1 MLFNVCNVK
10 IFLRK
15 DANSVEEY
23 KSGEGD
29 VLSTENESEVRRQ
42 ELDKT
47 IDGFSLFDDDFMSVV
62 FDRNIEATEFL
73 LNIILERDDMKVIEV
88 IGQREYKNPVI
99 GGRSIRIDIYAKDSK
114 GKIYD
119 IEVQRAD
126 EGADV
131 HRARFNSSMID
142 TRMLK
147 ESQGFRELHES
158 YVIFITKNDVMGS
171 GLPLYHIDR
180 VVKETGI
187 SFGDGSH
194 IIYVNGSY
202 QNEDD
207 PIGKL
212 VHDFDCTESSD
223 VIYPVLAKQI
233 HYYKETEGGRSIV
246 CKAVDELAEKRRL
259 DAMFDVVKNLME
271 TMKLSVEQAMEAIKL
286 SEEDRVTLLKRF

>member
-1 MLFNVCNVK
+1 MS
-10 IFLRK
+10 
-15 DANSVEEY
+15 A
-23 KSGEGD
+23 
-29 VLSTENESEVRRQ
+29 ENEEGVNAQ
-42 ELDKT
+42 ELNET
-47 IDGFSLFDDDFMSVV
+47 VDGLSLFDDDFMSIV
-62 FDRNIEATEFL
+62 FDGNIEATEFL
-73 LNIILERDDMKVIEV
+73 LNIILERDDLEVVEV
-88 IGQREYKNPVI
+88 IGQREYKNPML

-147 ESQGFRELHES
+147 ESQKFRELHES

-171 GLPLYHIDR
+171 GLPLYHVDR

-212 VHDFDCTESSD
+212 VHDFDCKKSSD
-223 VIYPVLAKQI
+223 VIYPILAKQI
-233 HYYKETEGGRSIV
+233 HYYKETEGGRAIM
-246 CKAVDELAEKRRL
+246 CKAVEEFAEKRAEARRL
-259 DAMFDVVKNLME
+259 DTMFDVVRNLME
-271 TMKLSVEQAMEAIKL
+271 TMKLSVEQAMDAL
-286 SEEDRVTLLKRF
+286 RVSEEDRVVLLKRF

>member
-1 MLFNVCNVK
+1 MAITKAERGDML
-10 IFLRK
+10 
-15 DANSVEEY
+15 SVEN
-23 KSGEGD
+23 KSE
-29 VLSTENESEVRRQ
+29 ERKQ
-42 ELDKT
+42 ELNKT
-47 IDGFSLFDDDFMSVV
+47 IDGLSLLDDDFMSIV

-73 LNIILERDDMKVIEV
+73 LNIILERDDMEVIEV
-88 IGQREYKNPVI
+88 IGQREYRNPVI
-99 GGRSIRIDIYAKDSK
+99 GGRSIRIDIYAKDSS

-119 IEVQRAD
+119 IEVQRSD

-147 ESQGFRELHES
+147 ESQKFKELHES

-212 VHDFDCTESSD
+212 VHDFDCTESKD
-223 VIYPVLAKQI
+223 VIYPILAKQI
-233 HYYKETEGGRSIV
+233 HYFKETEGGRATM
-246 CKAVDELAEKRRL
+246 CKAVEDLAEKRRL
-259 DAMFDVVKNLME
+259 DAMFDVIKNLME

-286 SEEDRVTLLKRF
+286 SEEDKAILLKRF

>member
-1 MLFNVCNVK
+1 M
-10 IFLRK
+10 
-15 DANSVEEY
+15 
-23 KSGEGD
+23 
-29 VLSTENESEVRRQ
+29 STENKSEARKR
-42 ELDKT
+42 ELSKT
-47 IDGFSLFDDDFMSVV
+47 IDGFSLFDDDFMSIV

-73 LNIILERDDMKVIEV
+73 LNIILERDDMEV
-88 IGQREYKNPVI
+88 VEVVGQREYKNPMI
-99 GGRSIRIDIYAKDSK
+99 DGRSIRIDIYAKDSK

-147 ESQGFRELHES
+147 ESQQFRELHES
-158 YVIFITKNDVMGS
+158 YVIFITRNDVMRS

-212 VHDFDCTESSD
+212 VHDFDCTESAD

-233 HYYKETEGGRSIV
+233 HYYKETEGGRAIM
-246 CKAVDELAEKRRL
+246 CKAVEELAETWAEESRI
-259 DAMFDVVKNLME
+259 DTMFVVVKNLMD
-271 TMKLSVEQAMEAIKL
+271 TMKLSAEQAMDALKV
-286 SEEDRVTLLKRF
+286 SEDDRIVLLKRF

>member
-1 MLFNVCNVK
+1 MLP
-10 IFLRK
+10 
-15 DANSVEEY
+15 A
-23 KSGEGD
+23 
-29 VLSTENESEVRRQ
+29 ESESATR
-42 ELDKT
+42 EWEINKT

-73 LNIILERDDMKVIEV
+73 LNTILERDDMNVIEV

-99 GGRSIRIDIYAKDSK
+99 GGRSIRIDIYAKDSL

-119 IEVQRAD
+119 VEVQRAD

-147 ESQGFRELHES
+147 ESQKFKELHES
-158 YVIFITKNDVMGS
+158 YVIFITKNDVIGK

-180 VVKETGI
+180 VIKETGI

-202 QNEDD
+202 QNEDS

-212 VHDFDCTESSD
+212 VHDFDCKESED
-223 VIYPVLAKQI
+223 MFYPILAKQI
-233 HYYKETEGGRSIV
+233 HYFKETEGGRSIM

-271 TMKLSVEQAMEAIKL
+271 TMKLSVEQAMEAMKL
-286 SEEDRVTLLKRF
+286 SEEDRAVLLKRF

>member
-1 MLFNVCNVK
+1 MLP
-10 IFLRK
+10 
-15 DANSVEEY
+15 
-23 KSGEGD
+23 
-29 VLSTENESEVRRQ
+29 ENEEKIREQ
-42 ELDKT
+42 ELNKT
-47 IDGFSLFDDDFMSVV
+47 IDDLSLFDDDFMSVV
-62 FDRNIEATEFL
+62 FDRNTEATEFL
-73 LNIILERDDMKVIEV
+73 LNIILERDDMEV
-88 IGQREYKNPVI
+88 VEVVGQREYKNPVI
-99 GGRSIRIDIYAKDSK
+99 GGRSICIDIYAKDSK

-119 IEVQRAD
+119 IEVQNAN

-147 ESQGFRELHES
+147 ESQKFRELHES
-158 YVIFITKNDVMGS
+158 YVIFITRNDVMGS

-212 VHDFDCTESSD
+212 VHDFDCTESAD
-223 VIYPVLAKQI
+223 AIYPVLAKQI
-233 HYYKETEGGRSIV
+233 HYYKETEGGRSIMS
-246 CKAVDELAEKRRL
+246 KAVDELAERRAVRRAEESRI
-259 DAMFDVVKNLME
+259 DTMFVVVKNLME
-271 TMKLSVEQAMEAIKL
+271 SMQWTVEQAMDAARV
-286 SEEDRVTLLKRF
+286 SDDDRVILLKRF

>member
-1 MLFNVCNVK
+1 MLLTEK
-10 IFLRK
+10 ELQARK
-15 DANSVEEY
+15 
-23 KSGEGD
+23 
-29 VLSTENESEVRRQ
+29 Q
-42 ELDKT
+42 EINKT
-47 IDGFSLFDDDFMSVV
+47 IDGFSLFDDDFMSIV

-73 LNIILERDDMKVIEV
+73 LNIILERDDIEVIEV

-99 GGRSIRIDIYAKDSK
+99 GGRSIRIDIYAKDSS

-119 IEVQRAD
+119 IEVQRSD
-126 EGADV
+126 GGADV

-147 ESQGFRELHES
+147 ENQQFKELHES

-202 QNEDD
+202 RNEDD

-212 VHDFDCTESSD
+212 VHDFDCTESVD
-223 VIYPVLAKQI
+223 AFYPVLAKQI
-233 HYYKETEGGRSIV
+233 HYFKETEGGRATM
-246 CKAVDELAEKRRL
+246 CKAMEELVGKWAVRSAEESRL
-259 DAMFDVVKNLME
+259 DTIVNNIKSI
-271 TMKLSVEQAMEAIKL
+271 MKSTKWTLEQAMDVLEL
-286 SEEDRVTLLKRF
+286 SDEDRETLMKRF

>member
-1 MLFNVCNVK
+1 MSAENK
-10 IFLRK
+10 SEERK
-15 DANSVEEY
+15 
-23 KSGEGD
+23 
-29 VLSTENESEVRRQ
+29 Q
-42 ELDKT
+42 ELNKT
-47 IDGFSLFDDDFMSVV
+47 IDGFSLFDDDFMSIV
-62 FDRNIEATEFL
+62 FDQNIEATEFL
-73 LNIILERDDMKVIEV
+73 LNIILDRDDIEVIDV
-88 IGQREYKNPVI
+88 IGQREYRNPVI
-99 GGRSIRIDIYAKDSK
+99 GGRSIRIDIYARDSS

-119 IEVQRAD
+119 IEVQRSD
-126 EGADV
+126 DGADV

-147 ESQGFRELHES
+147 ESQMFKELHES

-202 QNEDD
+202 QNVDD

-223 VIYPVLAKQI
+223 VIYPILAKQI
-233 HYYKETEGGRSIV
+233 HYFKETEGGRATM
-246 CKAVDELAEKRRL
+246 CKAVEELAEKWAVRRVEESRL
-259 DAMFDVVKNLME
+259 DTIVNNIKSI
-271 TMKLSVEQAMEAIKL
+271 MKSTQWTLEQAMDALEI
-286 SEEDRVTLLKRF
+286 SDEDRSILLKRF

>member
-1 MLFNVCNVK
+1 MLP
-10 IFLRK
+10 
-15 DANSVEEY
+15 
-23 KSGEGD
+23 
-29 VLSTENESEVRRQ
+29 ENEEKIKEQ
-42 ELDKT
+42 ELNKT
-47 IDGFSLFDDDFMSVV
+47 IDGLSLFDDDFMSVV
-62 FDRNIEATEFL
+62 FDRNTEATEFL
-73 LNIILERDDMKVIEV
+73 LNIILKRDDMEV
-88 IGQREYKNPVI
+88 VQVVGQREYKNPVI
-99 GGRSIRIDIYAKDSK
+99 GGRSICIDIYAKDSK

-119 IEVQRAD
+119 IEVQNAN

-147 ESQGFRELHES
+147 ESQKFRELHES
-158 YVIFITKNDVMGS
+158 YVIFITRNDVMGS

-212 VHDFDCTESSD
+212 VHDFDCKESAD

-233 HYYKETEGGRSIV
+233 HYYKETEGGRSIM
-246 CKAVDELAEKRRL
+246 CKVVDELAERRAEERRI
-259 DAMFDVVKNLME
+259 DTMFVVVKNLME
-271 TMKLSVEQAMEAIKL
+271 SMQWTVEQAMDAVRV
-286 SEEDRVTLLKRF
+286 SDDDRVILLKRF

>member
-1 MLFNVCNVK
+1 MERV
-10 IFLRK
+10 
-15 DANSVEEY
+15 
-23 KSGEGD
+23 G
-29 VLSTENESEVRRQ
+29 VLSAKNKSDVRRQ
-42 ELDKT
+42 ELNKT
-47 IDGFSLFDDDFMSVV
+47 IDGFTLFDDDFMSVV
-62 FDRNIEATEFL
+62 FDRNIEVTEFL
-73 LNIILERDDMKVIEV
+73 LNIILERDDMEVVEV
-88 IGQREYKNPVI
+88 IGQREYKNPVV
-99 GGRSIRIDIYAKDSK
+99 GGRSIRIDIYAKDSE

-147 ESQGFRELHES
+147 ESQRFKELHES

-212 VHDFDCTESSD
+212 VHDFDCKESSD
-223 VIYPVLAKQI
+223 VIYPILAKQI

-286 SEEDRVTLLKRF
+286 SEEDRAILLKRF

>member
-1 MLFNVCNVK
+1 M
-10 IFLRK
+10 
-15 DANSVEEY
+15 
-23 KSGEGD
+23 
-29 VLSTENESEVRRQ
+29 EV
-42 ELDKT
+42 
-47 IDGFSLFDDDFMSVV
+47 M
-62 FDRNIEATEFL
+62 
-73 LNIILERDDMKVIEV
+73 EV
-88 IGQREYKNPVI
+88 IGQREYKNPVV
-99 GGRSIRIDIYAKDSK
+99 GGRSIRIDIYAKDST

-119 IEVQRAD
+119 IEVQRSD

-147 ESQGFRELHES
+147 ESQKFKELHES

-212 VHDFDCTESSD
+212 VHDFDCKKSAD
-223 VIYPVLAKQI
+223 VFYPILAKQI
-233 HYYKETEGGRSIV
+233 HYFKETEGGRSIV
-246 CKAVDELAEKRRL
+246 CKAVEDLAEKWAERRAEERRL
-259 DAMFDVVKNLME
+259 DTKIDDVKNLMD
-271 TMKLSVEQAMEAIKL
+271 TMKLSVEQALAFRKANPIYGFILAMIVL
-286 SEEDRVTLLKRF
+286 FSSLMGVIVLKRKEVEYEN

>member
-1 MLFNVCNVK
+1 MESTK
-10 IFLRK
+10 AER
-15 DANSVEEY
+15 
-23 KSGEGD
+23 GD
-29 VLSTENESEVRRQ
+29 VLSAENKSEERKQ
-42 ELDKT
+42 ELNKT
-47 IDGFSLFDDDFMSVV
+47 IDDFSLFDDDFMSVV

-73 LNIILERDDMKVIEV
+73 LNTILERDDMNVIEV
-88 IGQREYKNPVI
+88 IGQREYKNPMI

-147 ESQGFRELHES
+147 ESQKFKELHES
-158 YVIFITKNDVMGS
+158 YVIFITKNDVIGS

-212 VHDFDCTESSD
+212 VHDFDCTESED
-223 VIYPVLAKQI
+223 VFYPILAKQI
-233 HYYKETEGGRSIV
+233 HYFKETEGGRSIM
-246 CKAVDELAEKRRL
+246 CKAVDELAERRRL

-286 SEEDRVTLLKRF
+286 SEEDRAILLKRF

>member
-1 MLFNVCNVK
+1 ML
-10 IFLRK
+10 LTDEELEERK
-15 DANSVEEY
+15 
-23 KSGEGD
+23 
-29 VLSTENESEVRRQ
+29 Q
-42 ELDKT
+42 ELNKT
-47 IDGFSLFDDDFMSVV
+47 IDGFSLFDDDFMSIV

-73 LNIILERDDMKVIEV
+73 LNIILERDDMEVIEV

-99 GGRSIRIDIYAKDSK
+99 GGRSSRIDIYAKDST

-119 IEVQRAD
+119 IEVQRSD

-142 TRMLK
+142 TKMLK
-147 ESQGFRELHES
+147 ESQKFKELHES

-212 VHDFDCTESSD
+212 VHDFDCTESAD
-223 VIYPVLAKQI
+223 VFYPVLAKQI
-233 HYYKETEGGRSIV
+233 HYFKETEGGRGIM

-286 SEEDRVTLLKRF
+286 SEEDRAILLKRF

>member
-1 MLFNVCNVK
+1 M
-10 IFLRK
+10 
-15 DANSVEEY
+15 SVE
-23 KSGEGD
+23 
-29 VLSTENESEVRRQ
+29 NEE
-42 ELDKT
+42 EINEKEINKT
-47 IDGFSLFDDDFMSVV
+47 VDGFTLFDDDFMSVV

-73 LNIILERDDMKVIEV
+73 LNIILERDDMEVVEV

-114 GKIYD
+114 GKVYD

-147 ESQGFRELHES
+147 GSQRFKELHES

-212 VHDFDCTESSD
+212 VHDFDCKESSD
-223 VIYPVLAKQI
+223 VIYPILAKQI
-233 HYYKETEGGRSIV
+233 HYFKETEGGRAV
-246 CKAVDELAEKRRL
+246 MCKAVEELAETWAERRAEERRL
-259 DAMFDVVKNLME
+259 DTMFVVVKNLME
-271 TMKLSVEQAMEAIKL
+271 SMQWTVEQAMDAVRV
-286 SEEDRVTLLKRF
+286 SDDDRVILLKRF

>member
-1 MLFNVCNVK
+1 MLN
-10 IFLRK
+10 
-15 DANSVEEY
+15 
-23 KSGEGD
+23 
-29 VLSTENESEVRRQ
+29 T
-42 ELDKT
+42 
-47 IDGFSLFDDDFMSVV
+47 
-62 FDRNIEATEFL
+62 
-73 LNIILERDDMKVIEV
+73 ILERDDMNVIEI

-99 GGRSIRIDIYAKDSK
+99 GGRSIRIDIYAKDSF

-131 HRARFNSSMID
+131 RRARFNSSMID

-147 ESQGFRELHES
+147 ESQKFKELHES

-187 SFGDGSH
+187 SFEDGSH

-202 QNEDD
+202 QNGND

-212 VHDFDCTESSD
+212 LHDFDCKESED
-223 VIYPVLAKQI
+223 VIYPILAKQI
-233 HYYKETEGGRSIV
+233 HYYFKETEGGCWMSGGHP
-246 CKAVDELAEKRRL
+246 LARTE
-259 DAMFDVVKNLME
+259 
-271 TMKLSVEQAMEAIKL
+271 VEWRA
-286 SEEDRVTLLKRF
+286 SDHV

>member
-1 MLFNVCNVK
+1 MAITKAERGDMLSAENK
-10 IFLRK
+10 SEERK
-15 DANSVEEY
+15 
-23 KSGEGD
+23 
-29 VLSTENESEVRRQ
+29 Q
-42 ELDKT
+42 ELNKT
-47 IDGFSLFDDDFMSVV
+47 IDGFSLFDDDFMSIV

-73 LNIILERDDMKVIEV
+73 LNIILERDDMEVIEV

-99 GGRSIRIDIYAKDSK
+99 GGRSIRIDIYAKDSS

-119 IEVQRAD
+119 IEVQRSD

-147 ESQGFRELHES
+147 ESQKFKELHES

-223 VIYPVLAKQI
+223 VIYPILAKQI
-233 HYYKETEGGRSIV
+233 HYFKETEGGRATM
-246 CKAVDELAEKRRL
+246 CKAVEELAEKWAVRSAEESRL
-259 DAMFDVVKNLME
+259 DTIVNNIKSI
-271 TMKLSVEQAMEAIKL
+271 MKSTKWTLEQAMDVLEL
-286 SEEDRVTLLKRF
+286 SDEDRETLIKRF